1 VPYVLLMS
9 VTDRALRQ
17 VATWRPVLKLGQQFA
32 SHLDPFTLSRMVPNT
47 FQLDQLDAGTAA
59 LLNIEKGPRGFAA
72 SADLWFNPP
81 VAIWYGEGQVAV
93 HHVSERILEVPY
105 VISSVLRDN
114 APGERVMDF
123 GASES
128 TVSLSLASL
137 GYHVTALDSR
147 GYPFEHPNLTV
158 VKSLVEN
165 WSGPAEPFDRIIAIS
180 AIEHVGIGAYHED
193 ETDCID
199 DRRLIELF
207 SQWLAPGKMLT
218 VTVPY
223 GTWGVDDVQRTY
235 DDAHLD
241 VLFDGWKI
249 IERRIFSR
257 TSPTVW
263 QDGPGG
269 SPAVAVIEA
278 QKP

>member
-1 VPYVLLMS
+1 MS

-17 VATWRPVLKLGQQFA
+17 LATWRPVLKLGQQFA
-32 SHLDPFTLSRMVPNT
+32 SHLDPFTLSRMVPNK

-72 SADLWFNPP
+72 SAELWFNPP
-81 VAIWYGEGQVAV
+81 VSIWYGERQVAV

-165 WSGPAEPFDRIIAIS
+165 WTGPAEPFDRIIAIS

-193 ETDCID
+193 ESDRID
-199 DRRLIELF
+199 DRGLIELF
-207 SQWLAPGKMLT
+207 SQWLAPGKMLI

-235 DDAHLD
+235 DDPHLD
-241 VLFDGWKI
+241 ALFDGWKI

-257 TSPTVW
+257 TSSTVW
-263 QDGPGG
+263 QEGLGG